1 MNSAKIF
8 LKIKKIIIR
17 IVLALFF
24 ILIFKSMYYFQT
36 LDLSSLTAPDELKL
50 FRMEDSQDQLDDWP
64 ESPYKTVAS
73 KKDIKDLYSALKD
86 SKLRRAFLGKIEHP
100 LYFFTTNL
108 DGSFIIICFNNDG
121 EILIYDLL
129 KSSKK
134 YKGRISPDVV
144 KNIISN

>member
-50 FRMEDSQDQLDDWP
+50 FRMEDSQDQLDD
-64 ESPYKTVAS
+64 
-73 KKDIKDLYSALKD
+73 
-86 SKLRRAFLGKIEHP
+86 
-100 LYFFTTNL
+100 
-108 DGSFIIICFNNDG
+108 
-121 EILIYDLL
+121 
-129 KSSKK
+129 
-134 YKGRISPDVV
+134 
-144 KNIISN
+144 